1 MYRQLI
7 FTLNILY
14 FSNINTYKTFIFSE
28 HDLKHIGTS
37 WFEDINGVFKQ
48 SAVVSFNF
56 SSPEFI
62 CSDNK

>member
-1 MYRQLI
+1 MHRQLI
-7 FTLNILY
+7 FMLNILH
-14 FSNINTYKTFIFSE
+14 FSNNTYKTFIFSE

-56 SSPEFI
+56 SSPEI
-62 CSDNK
+62 SCSDNK